1 MIYAHVYLNLQ
12 FVCPNCTAFIQI
24 IYEFLSGL
32 NIHNWCYMNMH
43 HVDLNIHTYC
53 TLYKFGDKMIP
64 TVTLYSITYKYHDFM
79 VRQSFD
85 TQLYNKNAEYMVIL
99 FTRNTA

>member
-1 MIYAHVYLNLQ
+1 
-12 FVCPNCTAFIQI
+12 
-24 IYEFLSGL
+24 
-32 NIHNWCYMNMH
+32 MNMH

-53 TLYKFGDKMIP
+53 TLYKFGEKMIP

-85 TQLYNKNAEYMVIL
+85 TLYIIKMLNIGDIIH
-99 FTRNTA
+99 